1 MACTR
6 VGLLLLLSVPVGCAA
21 APPAFTRIGMLP
33 PGSRFVVHTLR
44 GDINAYAPRR
54 DQPPSEYTIEGY
66 GPANATIIRRTGR
79 TISVDATAGGVSY
92 LIRGS
97 QGSIL
102 TLYTQQGSINVA
114 DVDAVVNA
122 RDDRGDVTMLIPQYG
137 NASVGEGNLEVTFA
151 STTWPG
157 TLHFTVARGDV
168 TLYVNEHAA
177 ARVHLHT
184 DRGTI
189 YTDFPLHG
197 GANGSSETING
208 AINGG
213 AACAVEVEVGAGAIR
228 LLQLKPQ
235 V

>member
-6 VGLLLLLSVPVGCAA
+6 LGPLLLLSVAASCAA
-21 APPAFTRIGMLP
+21 APPALTRVGMLP
-33 PGSRFVVHTLR
+33 PGSQFIVHTLR
-44 GDINAYAPRR
+44 GDISAYAPRR
-54 DQPPSEYTIEGY
+54 DQAPSEYTIEAY
-66 GPANATIIRRTGR
+66 GPENATIIQRTGK
-79 TISVDATAGGVSY
+79 TLSIDATANGVNY

-97 QGSIL
+97 RGSVM
-102 TLYTQQGSINVA
+102 TLDTQQGSINVA

-122 RDDRGDVTMLIPQYG
+122 RDTSGDITMLIPQYG
-137 NASVGEGNLEVTFA
+137 NAKVGQGNIDVTFA

-157 TLHFTVARGDV
+157 TLHFIDARGDI
-168 TLYVNEHAA
+168 TLYVNEQAA

-184 DRGTI
+184 NRGTI

-197 GANGSSETING
+197 SANGSSETIDG

-213 AACAVEVEVGAGAIR
+213 AARAIDVEVGTGAIR